1 MNDTL
6 NIGDIIRY
14 YKNNYYGIIVG
25 VKEESNLNVFLY
37 YVHWFDAINK
47 PVSYRATQL
56 IKVTQ

>member
-25 VKEESNLNVFLY
+25 VKEESNFFHY

-56 IKVTQ
+56 IKVSQ